1 MSPILDK
8 SLRVN
13 WGSRSPPT
21 AVKYS
26 RIISDATDLWVMV
39 GTPDFYD
46 QVSFNNQLEISTHR
60 ILRFPILSI
69 LFYILPE
76 ILCPDVTDNMYIMFF
91 VAMPPPSS

>member
-1 MSPILDK
+1 MSPRLDK
-8 SLRVN
+8 SLRVD

-26 RIISDATDLWVMV
+26 RIISDATDLWATV

-46 QVSFNNQLEISTHR
+46 QVSVNNQLEISTHR

-69 LFYILPE
+69 LFCILPE
-76 ILCPDVTDNMYIMFF
+76 IPSPDVTDNMYTLFF
-91 VAMPPPSS
+91 VAMPPHSS